1 MDKKFAPEYS
11 RTDEGWVRFPSDAQY
26 RKGMFP
32 EEVNKHPA
40 KANVYLIQSII
51 EYVSEEGQT
60 LLDPMGGTGT
70 LMVGALV
77 GREVI
82 CVEIS
87 EYFHGLQVRAL
98 EALERIAPG
107 ISEHIMLVNL
117 PCQQYLPI
125 PDLADHIIFSP
136 PYASIMKVGEKQ
148 GKLQTEFLGDIA
160 YEYSNNPLNLGLM
173 NDFIWGQELEKIYA
187 KCFKTLKVGGTMS
200 VIVKDHYEKQKD
212 GVRKRIPLSQAARDA
227 CIRAG
232 FKDHSWH
239 KWAAPGSAFTNI
251 YRSRGWDVVEDE
263 DIVIMQKEA

>member
-1 MDKKFAPEYS
+1 MDKQFAPEYP
-11 RTDEGWVRFPSDAQY
+11 RTDDGWIRFPPDSDY

-40 KANVYLIQSII
+40 KANVYLVQSII

-60 LLDPMGGTGT
+60 LLDIMAGTGT

-87 EYFHGLQVRAL
+87 QMFFDLQTKAL
-98 EALERIAPG
+98 ARLEEIAPG

-117 PCQQYLPI
+117 PCQQYLPV
-125 PDLADHIIFSP
+125 PNLADHIIFSP
-136 PYASIMKVGEKQ
+136 PYASIMKVSKKPGR
-148 GKLQTEFLGDIA
+148 LQEAFLSSDA
-160 YEYSNNPLNLGLM
+160 HEYSTNPLNIGLM
-173 NDFIWGQELEKIYA
+173 NDFIWKLEMERIYA
-187 KCFKTLKVGGTMS
+187 KCFETLRPGGTMTL
-200 VIVKDHYEKQKD
+200 ITKDHYEKQKD

-227 CIRAG
+227 CIRVG
-232 FKDHSWH
+232 FTDHSWW

-263 DIVIMQKEA
+263 DVIIVKKGG